1 MKRAQVALRRLSRKS
16 LDSCTSVSATTPPL
30 ASLWHLAT
38 GENFSEHVLSR
49 GAHANPARLRFGAIT
64 FDHMRQAR
72 RPFRRALR
80 DLPSPRP
87 DAAGRETHHE
97 NRAVLIDLDARTMHV
112 ANGPPCS

>member
-1 MKRAQVALRRLSRKS
+1 MRTLLACAL
-16 LDSCTSVSATTPPL
+16 
-30 ASLWHLAT
+30 
-38 GENFSEHVLSR
+38 
-49 GAHANPARLRFGAIT
+49 GAIT
-64 FDHMRQAR
+64 FDHTRQAR

-112 ANGPPCS
+112 ANGPPCSNEYVPFAV